1 MAILLLFNGVI
12 DDAHK
17 HIEGFAE
24 IQIGI
29 VNGQHTFRCGREIR
43 DLGISL
49 VSCRNVFRANSGSR
63 LPCSTGLADFL
74 TSGKQY
80 THFSIRRNDRGD
92 VTAFGNHAST
102 FGEGIGSRFTSNIRA
117 LCGNK
122 HMTNRN
128 DVRHL
133 GHMG

>member
-1 MAILLLFNGVI
+1 MAVLLLFNGVI
-12 DDAHK
+12 DNAYK
-17 HIEGFAE
+17 HIKGFAE

-29 VNGQHTFRCGREIR
+29 VDSQYTFRCGREMR

-49 VSCRNVFRANSGSR
+49 VSCRNIFRANSGSR
-63 LPCSTGLADFL
+63 LPCSAGLADFL

-80 THFSIRRNDRGD
+80 THFSIRRDDRSD
-92 VTAFGNHAST
+92 VTAFGDHAST
-102 FGEGIGSRFTSNIRA
+102 FGEGIGSRFTGNIRA

-122 HMTNRN
+122 HMPDRN